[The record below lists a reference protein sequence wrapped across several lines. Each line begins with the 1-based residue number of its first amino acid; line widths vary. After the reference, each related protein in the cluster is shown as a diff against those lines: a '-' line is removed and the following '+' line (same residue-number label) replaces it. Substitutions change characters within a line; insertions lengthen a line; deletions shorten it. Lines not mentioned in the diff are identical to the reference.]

1 MIQLTSTIL
10 KNMYTMLVVCKPF
23 DKWDMPLPEQIK
35 FIVDHDPDTM
45 GTFLYDDGA
54 DKYEHVITISA
65 ARCGFLDTV
74 IRTMA
79 HEMIHA
85 SRWNT
90 STAAWQ
96 KHDKVFRSRAFAVS
110 QSMGFDPLEL

>member
-23 DKWDMPLPEQIK
+23 DNWNMPLPEQIK

-45 GTFLYDDGA
+45 GTYLYDDGG
-54 DKYEHVITISA
+54 KHEHVITISA

-96 KHDKVFRSRAFAVS
+96 KHDKTFRHRAKLVAE
-110 QSMGFDPLEL
+110 SMGFDQLEL

>member
-1 MIQLTSTIL
+1 MKLTPSIL
-10 KNMYTMLVVCKPF
+10 RNLYSAIYCMKPF
-23 DKWDMPLPEQIK
+23 DRWNMPLPEQIK

-45 GTFLYDDGA
+45 GTYLYDDGG
-54 DKYEHVITISA
+54 KHEHVITISA
-65 ARCGFLDTV
+65 ARCGWLETS

-96 KHDKVFRSRAFAVS
+96 KHDKTFRHRAKMVADEL
-110 QSMGFDPLEL
+110 GFDPLEL

>member
-23 DKWDMPLPEQIK
+23 DNWNMPLPEQIK

-45 GTFLYDDGA
+45 GTYLYDDGA

-65 ARCGFLDTV
+65 ARCGWIETC

-96 KHDKVFRSRAFAVS
+96 KHDKTFRHRAKLVADEL
-110 QSMGFDPLEL
+110 GFDPLEL

>member
-1 MIQLTSTIL
+1 MKLTSTIL
-10 KNMYTMLVVCKPF
+10 KNIYKMLVICEPF
-23 DKWDMPLPEQIK
+23 DKWDMPLAEQIK

-96 KHDKVFRSRAFAVS
+96 KHDKTFRHRAKLVADEL
-110 QSMGFDPLEL
+110 GFDPLEL

>member
-1 MIQLTSTIL
+1 
-10 KNMYTMLVVCKPF
+10 
-23 DKWDMPLPEQIK
+23 
-35 FIVDHDPDTM
+35 M
-45 GTFLYDDGA
+45 GTYLYDDGA

-65 ARCGFLDTV
+65 ARCGWLETA

-96 KHDKVFRSRAFAVS
+96 KHDKTFKHRALLVS
-110 QSMGFDPLEL
+110 QSLGFDPLEL

>member
-10 KNMYTMLVVCKPF
+10 KNIYTMLVVCEPF
-23 DKWDMPLPEQIK
+23 DKWDMPLPETIK
-35 FIVDHDPDTM
+35 FIVDHDPETM
-45 GTFLYDDGA
+45 GTYLHDDGA

-65 ARCGFLDTV
+65 ARCGFLETA

-96 KHDKVFRSRAFAVS
+96 KHDKTFKHRALLVS
-110 QSMGFDPLEL
+110 QSLGFDPLEL

>member
-1 MIQLTSTIL
+1 MKLTSTIL
-10 KNMYTMLVVCKPF
+10 KNMYTMLVVCEPF
-23 DKWDMPLPEQIK
+23 DSWNMPLPEQIK

-45 GTFLYDDGA
+45 GTYLYDDGG
-54 DKYEHVITISA
+54 KHEHVITISA
-65 ARCGFLDTV
+65 ARCGFLETV

-96 KHDKVFRSRAFAVS
+96 KHDKTFRSRAFSVS